1 MAHGARQVSRQV
13 SAVFATLATLAPATM
28 ACGPS
33 FQAIY
38 EGDQRFEHCY
48 ALDDNPGAP
57 VPDKGNCWRDWMQ
70 NYTFGQTRD
79 RVEYAAVRQ
88 RALSRDA
95 MPTDEA
101 MMAAAPGQGAHSV
114 ATPAPTSAFAPPPK
128 TMGDADPRGSPA
140 PTLASSVPAP
150 AGSVVFVT
158 PSQPLPPKAGA
169 AAPPPG
175 ADCQD
180 ACDRAWQSCGAN
192 PDKADKPG
200 AKPDAN
206 HEGPCGKTYRAC
218 MRGCFK

>member
-1 MAHGARQVSRQV
+1 MVQGARRA
-13 SAVFATLATLAPATM
+13 SAALVALATSLV

-48 ALDDNPGAP
+48 ALDDNPTSSMA
-57 VPDKGNCWRDWMQ
+57 DKGNCWRDWMQ
-70 NYTFGQTRD
+70 NYTYGQTRD

-88 RALSRDA
+88 RALSRVA

-101 MMAAAPGQGAHSV
+101 MMAAAPGQVVSRSV

-128 TMGDADPRGSPA
+128 TMHETEPRATAAAPPSLPSPA
-140 PTLASSVPAP
+140 STQPAP

-158 PSQPLPPKAGA
+158 PTQPLSKGA
-169 AAPPPG
+169 SPPG
-175 ADCQD
+175 AACHD
-180 ACDRAWQSCGAN
+180 ACDRSWQSCGGGG
-192 PDKADKPG
+192 DKPD
-200 AKPDAN
+200 AKPD
-206 HEGPCGKTYRAC
+206 GPCGKTYRAC